1 MVEKLAAKR
10 GTLNTDLR
18 PARACPGHPRRAA
31 SEPYQEMAHRSPTWM
46 AGTNPAMTAA
56 DEGAYWI
63 PAFAGMAGGR

>member
-1 MVEKLAAKR
+1 
-10 GTLNTDLR
+10 
-18 PARACPGHPRRAA
+18 
-31 SEPYQEMAHRSPTWM
+31 MAHRSPTWM